1 MTRTRRILMVAM
13 VATALSADRAFAAAP
28 QLRPQMSDAARKLA
42 VRLLVVFRRSM
53 GSARLQVARQLRRI
67 SRPRPLRL
75 STLMQHILG
84 HPAEFTPFQYRLP
97 PPVL

>member
-13 VATALSADRAFAAAP
+13 VATALSADRVLAASP
-28 QLRPQMSDAARKLA
+28 QLRPQMGDAARRLA

-53 GSARLQVARQLRRI
+53 GAARLEGVQRFIRAV
-67 SRPRPLRL
+67 RPQPIRL
-75 STLMQHILG
+75 ASLVQRTLC
-84 HPAEFTPFQYRLP
+84 HPAELTPFQYRLP